1 MAGTHQILDLPDL
14 SRALSG
20 ALSRALSRALTGH
33 ARLQH
38 VAEKDFP
45 SSPAF
50 MIEILNEAG
59 LDVNVLHDDN
69 FYYVLLKGTKRQ

>member
-1 MAGTHQILDLPDL
+1 
-14 SRALSG
+14 
-20 ALSRALSRALTGH
+20 
-33 ARLQH
+33 
-38 VAEKDFP
+38 
-45 SSPAF
+45 